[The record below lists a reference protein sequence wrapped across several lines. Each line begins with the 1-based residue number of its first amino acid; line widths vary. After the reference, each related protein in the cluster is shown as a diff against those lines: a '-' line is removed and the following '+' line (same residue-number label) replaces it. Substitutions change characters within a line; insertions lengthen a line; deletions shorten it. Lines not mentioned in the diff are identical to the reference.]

1 MVHLVLQLLSHLQKQ
16 VSIGQWCRVDPSN
29 ASAIVKIVA
38 ANRIGG
44 AKDQLQT
51 PMFVVAA
58 MQGSPPVINKECN
71 KGYEGP
77 KLL

>member
-44 AKDQLQT
+44 GAKDQLQT
-51 PMFVVAA
+51 PM
-58 MQGSPPVINKECN
+58 
-71 KGYEGP
+71 
-77 KLL
+77 LLLLCKVPHP